1 MKLNE
6 IKYGGFRNLEQL
18 TVHPHEGVNII
29 YGENAQGKTNILEG
43 IWLFSGLK
51 SFRGAKDKEL
61 VAFTRTKAKISC
73 VFETAQRENRAEI
86 TIDGRRKASL
96 NGIELPG
103 ASGLIGKFGA
113 VVFSPSFMS
122 VVKEGPSERR
132 RFLDA
137 AICQIKP
144 SYAVMLTQYKRLLVQ
159 RAALLKDIKKNP
171 SLFQMLEII
180 DEKTAFGGEIIT
192 EERVKY
198 IKRLSPFVKDIY
210 NGLSGGR
217 EEIGFSYTAKNIS
230 GGETLRDALKRQQK
244 EDIMTGATSVGPHR
258 DDIDIKINGASARMF
273 GSQGQQRSCAL
284 AMKLAEAS
292 VISAEK
298 NEQPIMLLDDVM
310 SELDESRQDYIL
322 NHIKSGQVFI
332 TCCDPASVLRLC
344 GGRTFKIKNGGVTD
358 VS

>member
-1 MKLNE
+1 MKLTK
-6 IKYGGFRNLEQL
+6 ITYGGFRNLEQL
-18 TVHPHEGVNII
+18 TLTPHEGVNII

-61 VAFTRTKAKISC
+61 VAFEKNKAKLTSA
-73 VFETAQRENRAEI
+73 FETSLRENRAEI
-86 TIDGRRKASL
+86 TIEGRRKASL

-159 RAALLKDIKKNP
+159 RAALLKDTQKNP

-180 DEKTAFGGEIIT
+180 DEKTAFEGEMIIS
-192 EERVKY
+192 EREKY
-198 IKRLSPFVKDIY
+198 IKMLTPFVTDIY
-210 NGLSGGR
+210 SGLSSGR
-217 EEIGFSYTAKNIS
+217 EEIGFSYTAKNRRD
-230 GGETLRDALKRQQK
+230 GETLHDALKRQRS
-244 EDIMTGATSVGPHR
+244 EDIMAGATSVGPHR

-298 NEQPIMLLDDVM
+298 KEQPIMLLDDVM

>member
-1 MKLNE
+1 MKLTE
-6 IKYGGFRNLEQL
+6 IKYGGFRNLEQMTL
-18 TVHPHEGVNII
+18 MPHEGVNII

-61 VAFTRTKAKISC
+61 VAFTKTKAKLSC

-86 TIDGRRKASL
+86 IIDGRRKASL

-159 RAALLKDIKKNP
+159 RAALLKDIQKNP

-198 IKRLSPFVKDIY
+198 IQRLSPFVKDIY

-217 EEIGFSYTAKNIS
+217 EEIGFLYTAKNIS